1 MKKAKRA
8 CAFQWWC
15 EVFIFVQ
22 IIFTKQKHFIKILSA
37 FYKKFCY
44 TSPMTI
50 KRRLFISNIVMILVP
65 AAVAALIALGA
76 AFAFWRV
83 VYVQYMDESLEDR
96 RLPLVYKMISEQ
108 VESYLESGDAQ
119 GRAAVSLSDFAESH
133 GIFIKMNKENGEL
146 LFSAGNE
153 TDDFRRIENK
163 FSVLF
168 ETSSVLEDSSDSS
181 SSIASDWIPDSTVNT
196 ENGAFS
202 LNINGMFFVKE
213 PLSVHS
219 ENYSLFIFGTFD
231 WHEDKGNE
239 AVFKTLLAGVVLLV
253 FMAVFATN
261 SFLTRFIVKKVQSPL
276 EILEDGV
283 KNISDGNL
291 SYRINYSADD
301 EFLPICSAF
310 NSMAVRLAE
319 LSEAQKKDEKNR
331 RELIAGISHDLRT
344 PLTSIKAYVEGLWD
358 GVADTDEKRE
368 KYMATIL
375 LKTNEIITMT
385 ERLFMFSKLDLDEY
399 PFSTEKLNVAAEI
412 KKIVQSFSDD
422 YGEKLSI
429 KTDFSYGENDCENGS
444 ETKIENAEIVFDKI
458 QFRNALAN
466 IVENSL
472 KYCGKEKCVVK
483 ISCGRRGGFA
493 EISVLDNGPGVPDG
507 ALEKLFD
514 VFYRT
519 DSARSPRKKGSGLGL
534 AITAKVCQHFGGTIF
549 AENATEKDELPGLK
563 ITIRLPLA

>member
-108 VESYLESGDAQ
+108 VESYLESGNSQ
-119 GRAAVSLSDFAESH
+119 GKAFVSLSDFAESH
-133 GIFIKMNKENGEL
+133 GIFVKVNRADGGL
-146 LFSAGNE
+146 LFFVGNE
-153 TDDFRRIENK
+153 TEEFRQIENS
-163 FSVLF
+163 FSELLAV
-168 ETSSVLEDSSDSS
+168 SSDSNAKTGS
-181 SSIASDWIPDSTVNT
+181 ES
-196 ENGAFS
+196 FS
-202 LNINGMFFVKE
+202 MNINGISFVKK
-213 PLSVHS
+213 PLFVRG
-219 ENYSLFIFGTFD
+219 ENYSLLIFGTFD
-231 WHEDKGNE
+231 WHEDKDNE
-239 AVFKTLLAGVVLLV
+239 AVFKILLAGIVLLV
-253 FMAVFATN
+253 FAAVFATN

-291 SYRINYSADD
+291 SYRIDYSADD

-310 NSMAVRLAE
+310 NSMASRLAE
-319 LSEAQKKDEKNR
+319 LSEVQKKDEKNR

-344 PLTSIKAYVEGLWD
+344 PLTSIKAYVEGLRD
-358 GVADTDEKRE
+358 GVADTDEKRA

-375 LKTNEIITMT
+375 SKTNEIITMT

-399 PFSTEKLNVAAEI
+399 PFSAEKLNVAAEI
-412 KKIVQSFSDD
+412 KNIAQSFLDD

-429 KTDFSYGENDCENGS
+429 KTDFSDVENDCGNES
-444 ETKIENAEIVFDKI
+444 ETKIEKAEIVFDKI

-483 ISCGRRGGFA
+483 ISFGRRGGFA

-507 ALEKLFD
+507 ALEKLFN

-519 DSARSPRKKGSGLGL
+519 DSSRSPRKKGSGLGL

-563 ITIRLPLA
+563 ITMRLPLA

>member
-1 MKKAKRA
+1 MN
-8 CAFQWWC
+8 
-15 EVFIFVQ
+15 
-22 IIFTKQKHFIKILSA
+22 
-37 FYKKFCY
+37 FCY
-44 TSPMTI
+44 NSAMTI

-96 RLPLVYKMISEQ
+96 RLPLVYKMISKQ
-108 VESYLESGDAQ
+108 VESYLESGNSQ
-119 GRAAVSLSDFAESH
+119 GKAFVSLSDFAESH
-133 GIFIKMNKENGEL
+133 GIFVKVNRADGGL
-146 LFSAGNE
+146 LFFVGNE
-153 TDDFRRIENK
+153 TEEFRQIENS
-163 FSVLF
+163 FSELLAV
-168 ETSSVLEDSSDSS
+168 SSDSNAKTGS
-181 SSIASDWIPDSTVNT
+181 ES
-196 ENGAFS
+196 FS
-202 LNINGMFFVKE
+202 MNINGISFVKK
-213 PLSVHS
+213 PLFVRG
-219 ENYSLFIFGTFD
+219 ENYSLLIFGTFD
-231 WHEDKGNE
+231 WHEDKDNE
-239 AVFKTLLAGVVLLV
+239 AVFKILLAGIVLLV
-253 FMAVFATN
+253 FAAVFATN

-291 SYRINYSADD
+291 SYRIDYSADD

-310 NSMAVRLAE
+310 NSMASRLAE

-399 PFSTEKLNVAAEI
+399 PFSAEKLNVAAEI

-466 IVENSL
+466 IIETSL

-549 AENATEKDELPGLK
+549 AENATEKDELHGLK

>member
-1 MKKAKRA
+1 MKK
-8 CAFQWWC
+8 
-15 EVFIFVQ
+15 
-22 IIFTKQKHFIKILSA
+22 SA
-37 FYKKFCY
+37 VYKKFCY
-44 TSPMTI
+44 NSPMTI

-65 AAVAALIALGA
+65 AAVAALVALGA
-76 AFAFWRV
+76 AVAFLRV
-83 VYVQYMDESLEDR
+83 VYVQYMDESLEDG
-96 RLPLVYKMISEQ
+96 RLPLVYKMISKQ
-108 VESYLESGDAQ
+108 VEAYLESGDVQ
-119 GRAAVSLSDFAESH
+119 GKASVSLSDFAESH
-133 GIFIKMNKENGEL
+133 GIFIRVNKADGEL

-163 FSVLF
+163 FSGLF
-168 ETSSVLEDSSDSS
+168 ETSSVFEDSSDSS
-181 SSIASDWIPDSTVNT
+181 SSVDSIVSDLMPDSTVNT

-213 PLSVHS
+213 PLSVRG
-219 ENYSLFIFGTFD
+219 ENYSLLIFGSFD
-231 WHEDKGNE
+231 WNEDEGNE
-239 AVFKTLLAGVVLLV
+239 AVFKLILAAVVLLV
-253 FMAVFATN
+253 FAAVFATN

-276 EILEDGV
+276 EILEVGV

-291 SYRINYSADD
+291 SYRINYGGND
-301 EFLPICSAF
+301 EFLPICDAF
-310 NSMAVRLAE
+310 NSMAARLAE
-319 LSEAQKKDEKNR
+319 LSATQKKDEKNR

-344 PLTSIKAYVEGLWD
+344 PLTSIKAYVEGLHD
-358 GVADTDEKRE
+358 GIADTDEKRE

-375 LKTNEIITMT
+375 SKTDEIITMT

-399 PFSTEKLNVAAEI
+399 PFSVEKFDAAAEI
-412 KKIVQSFSDD
+412 KKIAQSFSDD

-429 KTDFSYGENDCENGS
+429 KTDFSALDKNGS
-444 ETKIENAEIVFDKI
+444 KNGTESAEIIFDKI

-472 KYCGKEKCVVK
+472 KYCGKEKCAVK

-493 EISVLDNGPGVPDG
+493 EISVLDNGPGAPEG

-519 DSARSPRKKGSGLGL
+519 DSARSPQKKGSGLGL

-549 AENATEKDELPGLK
+549 AENATEKDELSGLK
-563 ITIRLPLA
+563 ITMCLPLA

>member
-1 MKKAKRA
+1 MN
-8 CAFQWWC
+8 
-15 EVFIFVQ
+15 
-22 IIFTKQKHFIKILSA
+22 
-37 FYKKFCY
+37 FCY
-44 TSPMTI
+44 NSAMTI

-76 AFAFWRV
+76 AAAFWRV

-96 RLPLVYKMISEQ
+96 RLPLVYKMISKQ
-108 VESYLESGDAQ
+108 VESYLESGNSQ
-119 GRAAVSLSDFAESH
+119 GKAFVSLSDFAESH
-133 GIFIKMNKENGEL
+133 GIFVKVNRADGGL
-146 LFSAGNE
+146 LFFVGNE
-153 TDDFRRIENK
+153 TEEFRQIENS
-163 FSVLF
+163 FSELLAV
-168 ETSSVLEDSSDSS
+168 SSDSNAKTGS
-181 SSIASDWIPDSTVNT
+181 ES
-196 ENGAFS
+196 FS
-202 LNINGMFFVKE
+202 MNINGISFVKK
-213 PLSVHS
+213 PLFVRG
-219 ENYSLFIFGTFD
+219 ENYSLLIFGTFD
-231 WHEDKGNE
+231 WHEDKDNE
-239 AVFKTLLAGVVLLV
+239 AVFKILLAGIVLLV
-253 FMAVFATN
+253 FAAVFATN

-291 SYRINYSADD
+291 SYRIDYSADD

-310 NSMAVRLAE
+310 NSMASRLAE

-344 PLTSIKAYVEGLWD
+344 PLTSIKAYVEGLRD
-358 GVADTDEKRE
+358 GVADTDEKRA

-375 LKTNEIITMT
+375 SKTNEIITMT

-399 PFSTEKLNVAAEI
+399 PFSAEKLNVAAEI
-412 KKIVQSFSDD
+412 KNIAQSFLDD

-429 KTDFSYGENDCENGS
+429 KTDFSDVENDCGNES
-444 ETKIENAEIVFDKI
+444 ETKIEKAEIVFDKI

-483 ISCGRRGGFA
+483 ISFGRRGGFA

-507 ALEKLFD
+507 ALEKLFN

-519 DSARSPRKKGSGLGL
+519 DSSRSPRKKGSGLGL

-563 ITIRLPLA
+563 ITMRLPLA

>member
-1 MKKAKRA
+1 
-8 CAFQWWC
+8 
-15 EVFIFVQ
+15 
-22 IIFTKQKHFIKILSA
+22 
-37 FYKKFCY
+37 
-44 TSPMTI
+44 MTI

-65 AAVAALIALGA
+65 ATVAALVALGA

-83 VYVQYMDESLEDR
+83 VYVQYMDESLEDG
-96 RLPLVYKMISEQ
+96 RLPLVYKMISKQ
-108 VESYLESGDAQ
+108 VEAYLESGDAQ
-119 GRAAVSLSDFAESH
+119 GKVFVSLSDFAESH
-133 GIFIKMNKENGEL
+133 GIFIKMNKADGEL

-153 TDDFRRIENK
+153 TDDFRQIENQ
-163 FSVLF
+163 FSGLF
-168 ETSSVLEDSSDSS
+168 ESSSVFEDSSDSS
-181 SSIASDWIPDSTVNT
+181 SSVASDWIPDSTVNT

-213 PLSVHS
+213 PLSVHG
-219 ENYSLFIFGTFD
+219 ENYSLLIFGTFD
-231 WHEDKGNE
+231 WNEDEGNE
-239 AVFKTLLAGVVLLV
+239 AVFKLILAAVVLLV
-253 FMAVFATN
+253 FAAVFATN

-276 EILEDGV
+276 EILERGV

-291 SYRINYSADD
+291 SYRINYGGND
-301 EFLPICSAF
+301 EFLPICDAF
-310 NSMAVRLAE
+310 NSMASRLAE

-344 PLTSIKAYVEGLWD
+344 PLTSIKAYVEGLRD

-368 KYMATIL
+368 KYMTTIL
-375 LKTNEIITMT
+375 SKTNEIITMT

-399 PFSTEKLNVAAEI
+399 PFSAEKLNVAAEI
-412 KKIVQSFSDD
+412 KNIAQSFSDD

-429 KTDFSYGENDCENGS
+429 ETDFSDDENDCENGS
-444 ETKIENAEIVFDKI
+444 ETETKIENAEIVFDKI

-472 KYCGKEKCVVK
+472 KYCGKEKCAVK

-514 VFYRT
+514 VFYRI
-519 DSARSPRKKGSGLGL
+519 DSARSPRKKGSCLWL

-549 AENATEKDELPGLK
+549 AENATEKEELHGLK
-563 ITIRLPLA
+563 ITMRLPLA

>member
-1 MKKAKRA
+1 
-8 CAFQWWC
+8 
-15 EVFIFVQ
+15 
-22 IIFTKQKHFIKILSA
+22 
-37 FYKKFCY
+37 
-44 TSPMTI
+44 MTI

-65 AAVAALIALGA
+65 AAVAALVALGA

-83 VYVQYMDESLEDR
+83 VYVQYMDESLEDG
-96 RLPLVYKMISEQ
+96 RLPLVYKMISKQ

-119 GRAAVSLSDFAESH
+119 GKAAVSLSDFAENH
-133 GIFIKMNKENGEL
+133 GIFVKVNKADGEL

-163 FSVLF
+163 FSGLF
-168 ETSSVLEDSSDSS
+168 ETSSVFEDSSDSS
-181 SSIASDWIPDSTVNT
+181 SSIASDLMTDSTVNT

-213 PLSVHS
+213 PLSVHG
-219 ENYSLFIFGTFD
+219 ENYSLSIFGTFD
-231 WHEDKGNE
+231 WHENKGNE
-239 AVFKTLLAGVVLLV
+239 AVFKLILAAVVLLV
-253 FMAVFATN
+253 FAAVFATN

-276 EILEDGV
+276 EILERGV

-291 SYRINYSADD
+291 SYRINYGGND

-310 NSMAVRLAE
+310 NSMAARLAE
-319 LSEAQKKDEKNR
+319 LSAAQKKDEKNR

-344 PLTSIKAYVEGLWD
+344 PLTSIKAYVEGLRD
-358 GVADTDEKRE
+358 GIADTDEKRE

-375 LKTNEIITMT
+375 SKTDEIITMT

-399 PFSTEKLNVAAEI
+399 PFIAEKFDAAAEI
-412 KKIVQSFSDD
+412 KNIAQSFSDD

-429 KTDFSYGENDCENGS
+429 KTDFSALDKNGIENGTES
-444 ETKIENAEIVFDKI
+444 AEIIFDKI

-472 KYCGKEKCVVK
+472 KYCGKEKCAVK
-483 ISCGRRGGFA
+483 ISCGRRGGFV
-493 EISVLDNGPGVPDG
+493 EISVLDNGPGVPNG

-514 VFYRT
+514 VFYRA

-534 AITAKVCQHFGGTIF
+534 AITAKVCQHFCGTIF
-549 AENATEKDELPGLK
+549 AENAMEKDELPGLK
-563 ITIRLPLA
+563 ITMRLPLTK

>member
-1 MKKAKRA
+1 
-8 CAFQWWC
+8 
-15 EVFIFVQ
+15 
-22 IIFTKQKHFIKILSA
+22 
-37 FYKKFCY
+37 
-44 TSPMTI
+44 MTI

-65 AAVAALIALGA
+65 AAVAALISLGA

-108 VESYLESGDAQ
+108 VESYLESGNSQ
-119 GRAAVSLSDFAESH
+119 GKAFVSLSDFAESH
-133 GIFIKMNKENGEL
+133 GIFIKVNSADGGI
-146 LFSAGNE
+146 LFSVGNE
-153 TDDFRRIENK
+153 TEEFRQIENS
-163 FSVLF
+163 FSEFLAV
-168 ETSSVLEDSSDSS
+168 SSDSNAKTGS
-181 SSIASDWIPDSTVNT
+181 ES
-196 ENGAFS
+196 FS
-202 LNINGMFFVKE
+202 MSINGISFVKKS
-213 PLSVHS
+213 LFLHG
-219 ENYSLFIFGTFD
+219 ENYSLLIFGTFD
-231 WHEDKGNE
+231 WHENKGNE
-239 AVFKTLLAGVVLLV
+239 AFFKVLLTGIVLLV
-253 FMAVFATN
+253 FAAVFATN

-291 SYRINYSADD
+291 SYKINYSADD

-310 NSMAVRLAE
+310 NSMATRLVE
-319 LSEAQKKDEKNR
+319 LSEVQKKDEKNR

-344 PLTSIKAYVEGLWD
+344 PLTSIKAYVEGLRD
-358 GVADTDEKRE
+358 GVADTDEKRK

-399 PFSTEKLNVAAEI
+399 PFSAEKVNVAAEI
-412 KKIVQSFSDD
+412 KNIAQSFLDD

-429 KTDFSYGENDCENGS
+429 KTDFSDDENDCEN

-483 ISCGRRGGFA
+483 ISCGRCGGFA
-493 EISVLDNGPGVPDG
+493 EISVLDNGPGVSDG
-507 ALEKLFD
+507 ALEKIFD

-549 AENATEKDELPGLK
+549 AENATEKEELHGLK
-563 ITIRLPLA
+563 ITMRLPLA